1 MTVRAARTLRALL
14 LTVAVVLSVLAHHE
28 LMSGTGVGSGSV
40 MVMSAAGSEQRQVAA
55 PQVMSC
61 GNGAVMCT
69 AAGVAH
75 APAPAGVP
83 TAALTVELAP
93 SRASMHPLPPGTGPP
108 EPGGGSS
115 VLRI

>member
-1 MTVRAARTLRALL
+1 MTVRAARALRALL

-28 LMSGTGVGSGSV
+28 LMSGTGAASGSV
-40 MVMSAAGSEQRQVAA
+40 MAMPAAGSGQHQVAA
-55 PQVMSC
+55 PQAMSC

-75 APAPAGVP
+75 APAPAGLP
-83 TAALTVELAP
+83 TAAVIAELAP
-93 SRASMHPLPPGTGPP
+93 PRANAPTLPRGNRPP